1 VQVGAARALAELE
14 AGYGAAAVAEWRLV
28 LRGFELGEGFSLI
41 VLIVP
46 DRVCA
51 EICRKDLAA
60 FLAGRE
66 QRLEWLKTGTPDA
79 LAGVTA
85 RLLELPRDDR
95 RGAIWIE
102 SVYSRNSADHHAWD
116 RAWNRALGSLNQQRN
131 PLRRETNVP
140 LIFVGAEA
148 LVETMREIAP
158 DLWSVRAFVARIR
171 PMGPASRSATAEHIA
186 GSIVITGDSNRIT
199 SNATVRDS
207 DPLLAQRAA
216 ERLRGQPGQERSLAD
231 ILIRMARA
239 YADRD
244 DWNAAEAGW
253 KEAVELRRQGSPPE
267 ALAGA
272 LDGWSLA
279 LRELGR
285 REDALAAAEE
295 AVRLYRALAAARP
308 DAFAPNLAASL
319 NNVANGLS
327 ALGRREDA
335 LAAAEEAVRLRRG
348 LAAARPDAFTPDLA
362 LSLNNVAAMLGNLG
376 QWDGALAA
384 VQEAEHLYRA
394 LTATRPDAF
403 TPDLA
408 ASLSNVAAMLG
419 NLGQWEKALAS
430 AEEAVR
436 LFRVL
441 AAARPDAFTRDLA
454 TSLNNV
460 ANTLNKLDRREGALA
475 AAEEAV
481 SLHRALVAAR
491 PDAFMMGLARSL
503 GPLGM
508 TKAAM
513 GDHAGA
519 VAAFGEGIERLT
531 PVFARYPEAVG
542 GLMLALAQLYTGACE
557 AAGRTPDTALLEPVM
572 PAMQRAQAAGQP
584 GGGDTE

>member
-1 VQVGAARALAELE
+1 MQVGAARALAELE

-295 AVRLYRALAAARP
+295 AVRL
-308 DAFAPNLAASL
+308 
-319 NNVANGLS
+319 
-327 ALGRREDA
+327 
-335 LAAAEEAVRLRRG
+335 RRG